1 MCREG
6 HQLPPR
12 RLEPITNQVVAKKR
26 KRAKKKDRPTTGTPD
41 QTVPSEGATTTQG
54 EETPTSLLGESVL
67 SQLRARLDPIYN
79 PPPQDS
85 ALPPL
90 RLPPLGQTTDGQPVP
105 SSSVAGR
112 DDTGTAVERDP
123 HQSSLVGSEEE
134 NPRKRSR
141 RRVKQKRNEAE
152 LASNQQADHSQAGAT
167 SELQVVDEED
177 ELKTTSKDELLAGSE
192 RRKRRKRRQRE
203 RTGEVVEA
211 SIVGE
216 DVPDTGDRDVSLA
229 AGEQVVDSNVDA
241 TTQLTGIACMQ

>member
-26 KRAKKKDRPTTGTPD
+26 KRAKKKDRPTTATPD
-41 QTVPSEGATTTQG
+41 QTVPSEGAATTQG
-54 EETPTSLLGESVL
+54 EGTPTSLLGESVL

-105 SSSVAGR
+105 TSSVTER
-112 DDTGTAVERDP
+112 DDTGTTVERNP

-141 RRVKQKRNEAE
+141 RRVKQKQNEAE
-152 LASNQQADHSQAGAT
+152 LASNQHTDHSQAGAT
-167 SELQVVDEED
+167 SEQVVDEEN

-203 RTGEVVEA
+203 RTGKVVEA
-211 SIVGE
+211 SVDGE
-216 DVPDTGDRDVSLA
+216 DVPDTGDRDVSVA
-229 AGEQVVDSNVDA
+229 AGEQVVDSNVET
-241 TTQLTGIACMQ
+241 TTQLTGIACMH